1 MLNIIIEGPDKA
13 GKGHLIALIGHTLR
27 QYGLDVS
34 IQSESTHNAPKIA
47 KTDDE
52 LVSRLKS
59 TKITI
64 KEMQTFS

>member
-13 GKGHLIALIGHTLR
+13 GKGHLIALISRKLK
-27 QYGLDVS
+27 QSGLNVT
-34 IQSESTHNAPKIA
+34 IQSETTHNAPKIA

-52 LVSRLKS
+52 LVDRLKDVE
-59 TKITI
+59 IFI